1 LKSEFYWNN
10 EEIHG
15 VLDKKDDTRKI
26 LFDSYVVQTIVSK
39 YQPIERLKYTNEA
52 HFK

>member
-1 LKSEFYWNN
+1 MKCEFYWNN

-15 VLDKKDDTRKI
+15 ILDKKDDTTKI
-26 LFDSYVVQTIVSK
+26 LSDDYVFQTIVSK
-39 YQPIERLKYTNEA
+39 YQPIAMLKYTNEA